1 MRKKKEKE
9 IKALKLRKVKST
21 KKRVKKLNKAVKPVD
36 KERSKTPSS
45 VYYIP
50 RANLFN
56 AFMNVYPLFKDFAI
70 DSKCKTNIDNVRLNV
85 DAFVVMDGAMYAD
98 TIGISMDY
106 TLVIKIPKDVYSAIH
121 ISNFKTKKTIKMKFF
136 NDEYCLERN
145 ISTLMAVMGSDDA
158 RHFDSKGTLNDTFP
172 HVDAKIILPA
182 DKNYITRRVNVM
194 SIASKIYFKD
204 ENGKK
209 VKDIVVL

>member
-1 MRKKKEKE
+1 MGKKKEKE

-36 KERSKTPSS
+36 KERSKKPSS

-56 AFMNVYPLFKDFAI
+56 AFMNIYPLFKDFAN

-85 DAFVVMDGAMYAD
+85 DAFAVMDNMMHAD

-106 TLVIKIPKDVYSAIH
+106 TIVIKIPKDVYNAMYN
-121 ISNFKTKKTIKMKFF
+121 SNFKIKKTIRMKFL
-136 NDEYCLERN
+136 NNEYCLERN
-145 ISTLMAVMGSDDA
+145 VSTLMAIMGSDDV
-158 RHFDSKGTLNDTFP
+158 RHFDSKGAFTDTFP
-172 HVDAKIILPA
+172 HIDAKIILPA
-182 DKNYITRRVNVM
+182 DKNHITRRVNVM
-194 SIASKIYFKD
+194 DIASKIYFKD